1 METIIIQ
8 LTNQKALKLLKEL
21 EELNL
26 IRLLQK
32 KGSLRRGRSVKYAG
46 KLSDS
51 GAGKLHEQITRSRE
65 EWEH

>member
-1 METIIIQ
+1 MNTIVIQ
-8 LTNQKALKLLKEL
+8 LTNQKALQLLKEL

-26 IRLLQK
+26 IRLLQTK
-32 KGSLRRGRSVKYAG
+32 DAGRKPRSAKYAG
-46 KLSDS
+46 KLSDC

>member
-1 METIIIQ
+1 MDTIIIQ
-8 LTNQKALKLLKEL
+8 LTNQKALQLLKEL

-26 IRLLQK
+26 IRLLQT
-32 KGSLRRGRSVKYAG
+32 KGAGRKPRSAKYAG

-65 EWEH
+65 EWKH